1 MSIEWAHPLWLLAL
15 LLLPALFLWR
25 WRAGAALPLPRAG
38 RLRREGIAGPG
49 WAAPAP
55 LVLRALTLTL
65 LILALARPRT
75 PGAVIEEHTEGVPI
89 VVALDL
95 SSSMLAED
103 FRPRNRLLVAQQTVA
118 RFVGQHPDDPI
129 GLVAFAGEAITI
141 VPVTTDHA
149 VLLNA
154 LGTLRVGLLEDG
166 TAIGDGLAIAANRL
180 RRAPGRSKVVIL
192 MSDGE
197 NNRGEIAPLDAAKA
211 AAAFGIE
218 VYTIGVGSQG
228 VARVPVERTPAGL
241 RYQELRV
248 GLDETL
254 LRQMAQV
261 AGGQYFRATNPE
273 ALRAIYDR
281 IGALVKAR
289 VETTRR
295 TLYTEWAL
303 PLLLAAGLLLVVEW
317 LLRGSRWGVVP
328 G

>member
-1 MSIEWAHPLWLLAL
+1 MQ
-15 LLLPALFLWR
+15 
-25 WRAGAALPLPRAG
+25 LPRAG
-38 RLRREGIAGPG
+38 RLRRAGVAGPR
-49 WAAPAP
+49 WAGPTP
-55 LVLRALTLTL
+55 LVLRTLTL
-65 LILALARPRT
+65 ALLIFALAGPRT

-103 FRPRNRLLVAQQTVA
+103 FLPRNRLLVAQQTIA

-129 GLVAFAGEAITI
+129 GLVAFAGEAITV

-149 VLLNA
+149 VLLDA

-166 TAIGDGLAIAANRL
+166 TAIGDGLAIAINRL

-197 NNRGEIAPLDAAKA
+197 NNGGSIQPLEAAKA
-211 AAAFGIE
+211 AEALGVELF
-218 VYTIGVGSQG
+218 TIGVGSEG
-228 VARVPVERTPAGL
+228 VARVPVERTRQGL
-241 RYQELRV
+241 RYAQLQV

-254 LRQMAQV
+254 LREMAGL
-261 AGGQYFRATNPE
+261 ANGQYFRATNPA
-273 ALRAIYDR
+273 ALRSIYDR
-281 IGALVKAR
+281 IGGLVKAR

-295 TLYTEWAL
+295 TLYTEWHI
-303 PLLLAAGLLLVVEW
+303 PLLLLAGLLLTAEW

>member
-1 MSIEWAHPLWLLAL
+1 VNIQWAHPLWLLAL
-15 LLLPALFLWR
+15 LIPVALLVWQWR
-25 WRAGAALPLPRAG
+25 GSAALPLPRAG
-38 RLRREGIAGPG
+38 RLRREGIAGPR

-65 LILALARPRT
+65 LIVALARPRT

-129 GLVAFAGEAITI
+129 GLVAFAGEAITV

-166 TAIGDGLAIAANRL
+166 TAIGDGLAIAVNRL

-218 VYTIGVGSQG
+218 VFTIGVGSQG
-228 VARVPVERTPAGL
+228 IARVPVERTPAGL

-254 LRQMAQV
+254 LRDVARL
-261 AGGQYFRATNPE
+261 AGGQYFRATNPQ
-273 ALRAIYDR
+273 AMRAIYDR

-295 TLYTEWAL
+295 TLYTEWSL
-303 PLLLAAGLLLVVEW
+303 PLLLLAGLLLALEW